1 MRQPVSRRAGQSG
14 GHAVRS
20 AAATATGAW
29 PGLWK
34 TLRDSLLW
42 GPSFVLEFPGLC
54 LSGVTSCTT
63 TPVFRVC
70 FLLGEEC
77 CCFLQST
84 SASGTERHPPR
95 CPGVGV
101 GERSGAGVYTW
112 LSIDSRL
119 LEVTSHREAITLGH
133 KSSICQLGTFTL
145 ILTLVS
151 FSYCSRKNPIW
162 SGV

>member
-42 GPSFVLEFPGLC
+42 GQSFVLEFPGLC

-112 LSIDSRL
+112 LSIDSTIVLNINSDNNFAEVLPTSFYSL
-119 LEVTSHREAITLGH
+119 L
-133 KSSICQLGTFTL
+133 KSSLSLSLWGL
-145 ILTLVS
+145 A
-151 FSYCSRKNPIW
+151 
-162 SGV
+162 